1 MKRKETKKKIK
12 KCLKKIKELGFSF
25 SRVSVSYD
33 SCVFEISEL
42 PDFLWGIWMKRNYG
56 INPAY
61 FGDLKWFYDKFYPSR
76 SPYSYTSF
84 GEFLDN
90 LGLLKE
96 NYKKEVIRIYS
107 NTDKAD
113 DDIWAEFQRDSE
125 EQKFIRTH
133 YGLTKDEY
141 QEALEEKEEFY
152 KYLKGLDNV
161 IDIEYEVNN
170 LGVMFKI
177 GNFTITCTSGED
189 ELYDKMF
196 GLKYNRIGR
205 PNLYVGEDN
214 DK

>member
-1 MKRKETKKKIK
+1 MKRRETKKKIK

-84 GEFLDN
+84 DEFLDN

-107 NTDKAD
+107 DTDKAD

-141 QEALEEKEEFY
+141 QEALEEKEKFY
-152 KYLKGLDNV
+152 KYLNGLDNV
-161 IDIEYEVNN
+161 IDIEYGVNH

-177 GNFTITCTSGED
+177 GNFTVTCTSGED
-189 ELYDKMF
+189 ELYDRMF

-205 PNLYVGEDN
+205 PKLYVGEEL
-214 DK
+214 